1 MAGGLF
7 AIDRQ
12 FFWKVGGYD
21 EGMTGWGGENLELS
35 FRVWRSGFVFLFS
48 NYLFASAGAAVAWRS
63 TPAAMWD
70 TSSDPSIRTSF
81 LMTPMAS
88 TLPGV
93 V

>member
-35 FRVWRSGFVFLFS
+35 FRVWRSGFVFLSFQII
-48 NYLFASAGAAVAWRS
+48 YLPVQVR
-63 TPAAMWD
+63 
-70 TSSDPSIRTSF
+70 R
-81 LMTPMAS
+81 
-88 TLPGV
+88 
-93 V
+93 